1 MYIYKIAFINLSLSN
16 FCISKNGFCQE
27 HKINWLSIMS
37 YFGDSGTNNIRSTYQ
52 CIVSK
57 VALVNHDGAKGAIK
71 N

>member
-1 MYIYKIAFINLSLSN
+1 
-16 FCISKNGFCQE
+16 
-27 HKINWLSIMS
+27 MS
-37 YFGDSGTNNIRSTYQ
+37 YFSHYGTTNIRSTYQ

>member
-1 MYIYKIAFINLSLSN
+1 
-16 FCISKNGFCQE
+16 
-27 HKINWLSIMS
+27 MS
-37 YFGDSGTNNIRSTYQ
+37 YFGDSGSNNIRSTYQ

>member
-1 MYIYKIAFINLSLSN
+1 
-16 FCISKNGFCQE
+16 
-27 HKINWLSIMS
+27 MS
-37 YFGDSGTNNIRSTYQ
+37 YFGDSGTNNIRKTYQ